1 MPTVNRVPTADL
13 ADIDLQ
19 DMVMDALHAIPVC
32 ESTDPS
38 TVWRHWI
45 AVKQLTADMV
55 RDFTRH
61 RVRLVR
67 QRMLRLQERLK
78 SLRDQPPTEATAQLT
93 ALALATVN
101 RQIAAVEAEQRARLA
116 KFHNMVAGLEI
127 DEDNYTAR
135 ALSSHKLG
143 GHDRNT
149 TALRHPGTGA
159 MHTTTVGMC
168 DVGRAFFQNLLGPP
182 PAARPSDISNERFPP
197 SLSNRLKVPQLVGL
211 EKPISIDEVEK
222 LISRLNPH
230 RAPGADGV
238 GNDVYKAFKVSLA
251 PHFLPVLQVFQTNP
265 SVPPEV
271 LNAIIAPIYKGKGE
285 REDLKNWRPITLVNT
300 DYKLLALFLAN
311 RLNPVMSTLV
321 SPGQYSSVPG
331 RIIFDNI
338 HGVRLAQLLATLQNI
353 DAAFVFID
361 SEKAFDRVEWA
372 FLWDVLDTMG
382 LPQGFIAMFRALY
395 QGASARV
402 RVNGH
407 LSAPFELTRGVRQ
420 GCPVSPLLYVLSLE
434 PLRQYLDARNRAFVS
449 LWLPPDVSPSFAYAD
464 DLAIIT
470 EASDVDIMIRHIQ
483 TYNDQVLYSGQLIN
497 FGKSDAEYILVE
509 SVPPPG
515 TSIIQS
521 FHWGSHE
528 RRHLGIPIGGP
539 NPDASA
545 VAVALERI
553 YAKLHLLAPC
563 NISLL
568 TKVRMLI
575 PRYAGCWQFYA
586 QSTKFEDKIVCRVA
600 RDVIV
605 TVYGPRPRP
614 RDIFGMD
621 RLFMP
626 LEMGGSGLIHPP
638 TWLRAFKRD
647 FLVRLHQ
654 CLPLPGDEEG
664 LFYSDPSLLLL
675 FKECVRVIC
684 GPGAPDAATIFY
696 QPPESPFRRK
706 VFATLPPIWGG
717 LFDHFDAHK
726 EPHTLLA
733 ALDASRPLDVVLS
746 AAKCASQ
753 LSFEVPLATRLFLA
767 HLSPDSRTSADLLVS
782 QPGYMMRLDPDIP
795 RPKGRK
801 RRVHFH
807 YLSFCGVRLHS
818 HPLQCSP
825 EPEWVASYPSLQGIE
840 EPVVPGLLDP
850 STRETALKGCRGR
863 KFALVT
869 THGWMLFQ
877 RRLQYRLF
885 PCPWCGLVIPKDQSQ
900 RIFLHVSWD
909 CPRFQ
914 RHWKNLRGVA
924 RVFTVSSIPEI
935 ALGHSENAQPVH
947 DGVRTR
953 AVALHAALWRFR
965 SQNCLD
971 YAAILSLYRKLL
983 TVPAHYM
990 HGR

>member
-1 MPTVNRVPTADL
+1 
-13 ADIDLQ
+13 
-19 DMVMDALHAIPVC
+19 
-32 ESTDPS
+32 
-38 TVWRHWI
+38 
-45 AVKQLTADMV
+45 
-55 RDFTRH
+55 
-61 RVRLVR
+61 
-67 QRMLRLQERLK
+67 
-78 SLRDQPPTEATAQLT
+78 
-93 ALALATVN
+93 
-101 RQIAAVEAEQRARLA
+101 
-116 KFHNMVAGLEI
+116 
-127 DEDNYTAR
+127 
-135 ALSSHKLG
+135 
-143 GHDRNT
+143 
-149 TALRHPGTGA
+149 
-159 MHTTTVGMC
+159 
-168 DVGRAFFQNLLGPP
+168 
-182 PAARPSDISNERFPP
+182 
-197 SLSNRLKVPQLVGL
+197 
-211 EKPISIDEVEK
+211 
-222 LISRLNPH
+222 
-230 RAPGADGV
+230 
-238 GNDVYKAFKVSLA
+238 
-251 PHFLPVLQVFQTNP
+251 
-265 SVPPEV
+265 
-271 LNAIIAPIYKGKGE
+271 
-285 REDLKNWRPITLVNT
+285 
-300 DYKLLALFLAN
+300 
-311 RLNPVMSTLV
+311 
-321 SPGQYSSVPG
+321 
-331 RIIFDNI
+331 
-338 HGVRLAQLLATLQNI
+338 
-353 DAAFVFID
+353 
-361 SEKAFDRVEWA
+361 
-372 FLWDVLDTMG
+372 
-382 LPQGFIAMFRALY
+382 
-395 QGASARV
+395 
-402 RVNGH
+402 
-407 LSAPFELTRGVRQ
+407 
-420 GCPVSPLLYVLSLE
+420 
-434 PLRQYLDARNRAFVS
+434 
-449 LWLPPDVSPSFAYAD
+449 
-464 DLAIIT
+464 
-470 EASDVDIMIRHIQ
+470 MIRHIQ

-706 VFATLPPIWGG
+706 VFATLPSIWGG

-733 ALDASRPLDVVLS
+733 ALDPSRPLDVVLS

-825 EPEWVASYPSLQGIE
+825 EPEWVASYPGLQGIE

-990 HGR
+990 RGR